1 MTWLLII
8 VIIVLIFIF
17 LNKESDKLDDGDKYF
32 KLGRQFHGERNFD
45 AAIEEYSK
53 YIALYPK
60 SYVVYN
66 NRGLSKMSKGDFQ
79 GAIEDFN
86 KSIALE
92 PDTAKNNK
100 VNSNFRVAQESLRL
114 EKENQTERE
123 INRSKLEENLRRQEI
138 EDLKK
143 QKEFIDQGEILLQNS
158 DISSALK
165 YFHKALDIQED
176 EDILWIIV
184 SAYINIEDTENALF
198 YSNKLLKINSKHYDA
213 LVIRALIYFGK
224 GMLQEVKENII
235 LAKKNQSL
243 SDVGGESDTLLGNLL
258 IEIGK
263 KTTKEDALEV
273 FFVIYPN
280 VKNFIIN
287 GRGVTENDV
296 VEYIMMNMNMNIANE
311 YMSIITIGI
320 DKRDW
325 SY

>member
-8 VIIVLIFIF
+8 VIIVLIFVF
-17 LNKESDKLDDGDKYF
+17 LNKESDKVDDADKYF

-53 YIALYPK
+53 YLALYPT

-79 GAIEDFN
+79 GAIQDFN

-100 VNSNFRVAQESLRL
+100 VGSNLRVAQESLRL
-114 EKENQTERE
+114 EEENQTERE
-123 INRSKLEENLRRQEI
+123 INRRKLEENLRRQEI

-143 QKEFIDQGEILLQNS
+143 QKEFIDKGEVSLQNS
-158 DISSALK
+158 DVSSALR
-165 YFHKALDIQED
+165 YFHKALEIQES
-176 EDILWIIV
+176 EDILWVIAL
-184 SAYINIEDTENALF
+184 AYVESEDTENALF
-198 YSNKLLKINSKHYDA
+198 YLNKLLKINSKHYDA

-235 LAKKNQSL
+235 LAKKNQPL
-243 SDVGGESDTLLGNLL
+243 SELGGEYDILLGNLL

-263 KTTKEDALEV
+263 KTTKEDALDV
-273 FFVIYPN
+273 FFVIYPS
-280 VKNFIIN
+280 VQNFIIN
-287 GRGVTENDV
+287 GGRGITENDV
-296 VEYIMMNMNMNIANE
+296 VEYIMMNMNINVANE
-311 YMSIITIGI
+311 YMSIVTI
-320 DKRDW
+320 RH
-325 SY
+325 